1 MVLGRE
7 TDGCMRSELIEMNC
21 LSSFIL
27 KHSAYDMVELFSRFG
42 MICYNVPRR
51 EVFCRL
57 QKWNKFI
64 KVCLIWY
71 I

>member
-51 EVFCRL
+51 GVFCRL
-57 QKWNKFI
+57 QKMER
-64 KVCLIWY
+64 LD
-71 I
+71 

>member
-7 TDGCMRSELIEMNC
+7 TDGSRRRGLIEMNC

-27 KHSAYDMVELFSRFG
+27 KHSAYDMIELFNRFS

-51 EVFCRL
+51 GVFCRL
-57 QKWNKFI
+57 QKMDRI
-64 KVCLIWY
+64 Y
-71 I
+71 

>member
-1 MVLGRE
+1 MVLKLE
-7 TDGCMRSELIEMNC
+7 IDGYMRSGLSEMNC

-51 EVFCRL
+51 GVFCRL
-57 QKWNKFI
+57 QKMERI
-64 KVCLIWY
+64 Y
-71 I
+71 

>member
-1 MVLGRE
+1 MVLKLE
-7 TDGCMRSELIEMNC
+7 TDGSRRSELIEMNC

-51 EVFCRL
+51 GVFCRL
-57 QKWNKFI
+57 QKMER
-64 KVCLIWY
+64 LD
-71 I
+71 

>member
-1 MVLGRE
+1 MVLKLE
-7 TDGCMRSELIEMNC
+7 TDGCIRRGLIEMDC

-27 KHSAYDMVELFSRFG
+27 KHSAYDIVELFSRFG

-51 EVFCRL
+51 GIFCRL
-57 QKWNKFI
+57 QKWNECI
-64 KVCLIWY
+64 KVYLIWY

>member
-1 MVLGRE
+1 MVLKLE
-7 TDGCMRSELIEMNC
+7 TDGSRRSELIEMNY

-51 EVFCRL
+51 GVFCRL
-57 QKWNKFI
+57 QKMERI
-64 KVCLIWY
+64 Y
-71 I
+71 

>member
-1 MVLGRE
+1 MVLKLE
-7 TDGCMRSELIEMNC
+7 TDGSRRSELIEMNC

-51 EVFCRL
+51 EIFCRL
-57 QKWNKFI
+57 QKMERF
-64 KVCLIWY
+64 Y
-71 I
+71 